1 MKVTVENKK
10 GLNKDVKV
18 FVDKKTMNVYMDEKY
33 EEIKGTVNLKGFRP
47 GKVPR
52 EILKRQFGKAV
63 FSEVLDKVLKETST
77 KALQENKIKPAG
89 QPKLDLKTY
98 GEDKDLEYILS
109 VTELPK
115 VELKS
120 IENIKFDEYTVKI
133 DQKETD
139 KRINDIAKNQPN
151 FKEAPE
157 TTKAKKGDL
166 VVFDYNATVDEKT
179 FKGGEGKNT
188 QLTLG
193 KDLFLKGFDEQLIGV
208 KKGDEKIVDA
218 TLPENFPEK
227 EFINKKAKF
236 KCTISA
242 VKIPEDVK
250 IDDQFAKNLGAKD
263 LNDLKSL
270 ITKQINDEYKN
281 SLDRLTKNQILKEIE
296 KFKVSEIPE
305 NLLEDEIKILSQG
318 MSEDDAKK
326 SRKNFEEVAKKR
338 IKVGLVLN
346 EFGEQNQIKV
356 TEQELQAEVQKQ
368 IRMMPGQEK
377 MVMEFYKKNP
387 NALAS
392 LRGTVYEEKIL
403 NMIKEKAKPNKKE
416 ISKDEAEKILKES
429 QKQQLEQ
436 ERRQAEINTLQQH
449 NDLLAELDQAEDVN
463 RATFA
468 FLNRDDDNSVRAF
481 NEAQT
486 EISDRDIR
494 RIDAQ
499 GLYASE
505 QLRLRSV
512 GALRAGRAAERA
524 ANLNAMATIFS
535 ASYKATQTG

>member
-151 FKEAPE
+151 FKEASE

-236 KCTISA
+236 MCKISA

-338 IKVGLVLN
+338 IKVGLILN

-356 TEQELQAEVQKQ
+356 TEQELQTEVQKQ

-403 NMIKEKAKPNKKE
+403 NIIKEKAKPNKKE

-429 QKQQLEQ
+429 QKQQLDQ
-436 ERRQAEINTLQQH
+436 ELK
-449 NDLLAELDQAEDVN
+449 DQRKPEKKADVKKT
-463 RATFA
+463 A
-468 FLNRDDDNSVRAF
+468 DNKTKPKVKKTKSVAKK
-481 NEAQT
+481 
-486 EISDRDIR
+486 IKKVS
-494 RIDAQ
+494 
-499 GLYASE
+499 
-505 QLRLRSV
+505 
-512 GALRAGRAAERA
+512 
-524 ANLNAMATIFS
+524 
-535 ASYKATQTG
+535 KK